1 MAKVHCEIEEIYIPN
16 DYGQEIESVEA
27 TCGRCGHTTQCY
39 GRYDRSRKRCL
50 ILMQEECPSGED
62 NYYVE

>member
-16 DYGQEIESVEA
+16 DYGKEIESVEA
-27 TCGRCGHTTQCY
+27 TCSKCGHTTQCY

-50 ILMQEECPSGED
+50 ILMHDECPNGED
-62 NYYVE
+62 NFYVE